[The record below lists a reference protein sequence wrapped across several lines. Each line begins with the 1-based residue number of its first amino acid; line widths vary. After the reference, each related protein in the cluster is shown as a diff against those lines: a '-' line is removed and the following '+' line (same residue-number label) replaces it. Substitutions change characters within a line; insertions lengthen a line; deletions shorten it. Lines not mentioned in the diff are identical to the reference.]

1 MHKVPHVQLYNSM
14 FTISFT
20 LVQVPCLK
28 LYNLQKQFHVYRYN
42 PQLHF
47 TCNCRVQRYSPQV
60 WLYNL
65 QVQFHKCNSTAYM
78 YNSTVYMY
86 SSMCAT
92 LQPTCATLQL
102 QFHENNPTAYV
113 YNSTVYMYSSTCET
127 LQSTCTTN
135 KYISTCT
142 VYKYTSTCKV
152 YKCIS
157 IKRQLKKK
165 KKMGFGRPPQHYFKN
180 FYGSPDQ
187 WQYIRDSGMKQEY
200 AKLIRTI
207 SVAPRWDRKIKIC
220 VQIVKNVN
228 KG

>member
-65 QVQFHKCNSTAYM
+65 QVQFHKCNSTAYV

-102 QFHENNPTAYV
+102 QFHEYNPTAYV

-165 KKMGFGRPPQHYFKN
+165 KKKWVLADLPNIILKISMAVLTSDSISGIQGWRKN
-180 FYGSPDQ
+180 TQNLYYLCSSLV
-187 WQYIRDSGMKQEY
+187 RSKE
-200 AKLIRTI
+200 
-207 SVAPRWDRKIKIC
+207 
-220 VQIVKNVN
+220 
-228 KG
+228 